1 MCSCCLVFLLSPC
14 HQVQV
19 RMHVGSLLSTTNTQ
33 SVVLVLLS
41 LRFRDLLFAC
51 YLLGFRDLHKFLFV

>member
-1 MCSCCLVFLLSPC
+1 
-14 HQVQV
+14 
-19 RMHVGSLLSTTNTQ
+19 MHVGSLLSTTNTQ